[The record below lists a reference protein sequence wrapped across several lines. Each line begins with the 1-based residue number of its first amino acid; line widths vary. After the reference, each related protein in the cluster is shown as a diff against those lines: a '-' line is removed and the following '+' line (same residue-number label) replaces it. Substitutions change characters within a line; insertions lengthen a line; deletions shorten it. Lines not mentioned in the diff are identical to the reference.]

1 MTTDDRQVT
10 IALDF
15 RGMPTKA
22 KLSVAAVVV
31 SVAIVSYAEGNL
43 SARSSEQ
50 IRGPKPLWR
59 LLCTNALG
67 AAAYLRWG
75 RKDVL
80 DG

>member
-1 MTTDDRQVT
+1 MSERQVT
-10 IALDF
+10 IALDL

-22 KLSVAAVVV
+22 KISVAAIVV
-31 SVAIVSYAEGNL
+31 SVAIVGYAEGNL
-43 SARSSEQ
+43 SARSRDQ

-67 AAAYLRWG
+67 ALAFLRWG
-75 RKDVL
+75 RKEL

>member
-1 MTTDDRQVT
+1 MTTEDRKVT

-22 KLSVAAVVV
+22 KLSVAAVVA
-31 SVAIVSYAEGNL
+31 SVAVVSYAEGNL
-43 SARSSEQ
+43 NAHSSDQ

-59 LLCTNALG
+59 LLCMNALG
-67 AAAYLRWG
+67 AIAFLRWG
-75 RKDVL
+75 RKEL

>member
-1 MTTDDRQVT
+1 MSEREFTV
-10 IALDF
+10 ALDLSAI
-15 RGMPTKA
+15 PLKA
-22 KLSVAAVVV
+22 KIAGAAIVV
-31 SVAIVSYAEGNL
+31 SVAVVSYAEGNL

-75 RKDVL
+75 RKEVL